1 MRLEFR
7 DPLVEGD
14 RPATGNEAVAFSLG
28 TLVEVAKPA
37 EIAIAL
43 RLEHK
48 DIHLMV
54 GDAYAGARL
63 ICLAQGEGAHPTQF
77 AETVLRIDP
86 ESQVE
91 VLAFMPDL
99 DTGAAELRESRN
111 LPPYRRRDRT
121 DYGVRPD
128 FWEGHPGLRH
138 QIGRRTELALALQ
151 HEAVLRFDLGAA
163 HGFTPRPS

>member
-1 MRLEFR
+1 M
-7 DPLVEGD
+7 
-14 RPATGNEAVAFSLG
+14 
-28 TLVEVAKPA
+28 AKPA

-43 RLEHK
+43 RLEQK

-86 ESQVE
+86 ESQIE

-99 DTGAAELRESRN
+99 DAGAEELLEPRN
-111 LPPYRRRDRT
+111 R
-121 DYGVRPD
+121 
-128 FWEGHPGLRH
+128 HP
-138 QIGRRTELALALQ
+138 
-151 HEAVLRFDLGAA
+151 
-163 HGFTPRPS
+163 